1 MAILM
6 TGPASTPGVPGSD
19 ARGGDTRA
27 GEAKGKAG
35 QCGSVGMMG
44 MGKIHILPGDVVSRI
59 AAGEVVER
67 PAAVVKELIDNSLD
81 AGSGRIVIEVADGGR
96 SLIRVTDDGEGM
108 IREDARLAFDRHAT
122 SKLRSEGELSS
133 IRTMGF
139 RGEALPSIASV
150 SKVRLLTACRGNPV
164 GTLVSVKGGAAPTIK
179 DAATAPGTQVEVTD
193 LFFNTPARRKFLKT
207 TSTEFSH
214 LCQVVQHAAL
224 AWPGVQFR
232 LTHNGQAVLEY
243 PPVSSARDR
252 VLQIYGARFL
262 EQAVAVSGT
271 RPGLRLDGFTVTAAA
286 TRASRTPQDLLVNRR
301 PVKNATVTH
310 AIYDG
315 YGVSLVKGRHPAF
328 VLWLEV
334 EPHRLDVNV
343 HPTKREVR
351 FADQEV
357 IHQAVRQ
364 AIREALGGGQ
374 PGAIEPQLMH
384 RLSGSSSVPVSP
396 AGRPGAPAGWPI
408 QDVVPSPKA
417 PGSSS
422 LPWTTAPTSP
432 GLDGQGSS
440 SAPAAREAEPPYLL
454 GQGREVIPLGQ
465 LSRTFLVAQVGAELQ
480 VIDQHTAHERV
491 LFERLWRG
499 WREQGL
505 QSQALLLPE
514 PVDLPP
520 HGVVLIERHLP
531 ELEQLGLKLERFGAS
546 SFVIRAVPA
555 LLGPLDYAS
564 LVADLVED
572 LSLWESLSSLD
583 ARVRPVLASLACHGA
598 VRAGRQLEFPEMKRL
613 VEDWV
618 EEGLPMTCPHGRRV
632 ALRLPEAE
640 LLKIFGRA

>member
-1 MAILM
+1 
-6 TGPASTPGVPGSD
+6 
-19 ARGGDTRA
+19 
-27 GEAKGKAG
+27 
-35 QCGSVGMMG
+35 
-44 MGKIHILPGDVVSRI
+44 MGKIQVLPGDVVSRI

-81 AGSGRIVIEVADGGR
+81 AGSSRIVIDVADGGR

-108 IREDARLAFDRHAT
+108 TREDARLAFERHAT

-164 GTLVSVKGGAAPTIK
+164 GTLVAVKGGAAATVK
-179 DAATAPGTQVEVTD
+179 DAAAAPGTQVEVTD

-207 TSTEFSH
+207 PTTEFSH

-224 AWPGVQFR
+224 AWPGVQFK
-232 LTHNGQAVLEY
+232 LTHNAQAVFEY

-252 VLQIYGARFL
+252 VLQMYGARFL
-262 EQAVAVSGT
+262 EQAVPVSGV
-271 RPGLRLDGFTVTAAA
+271 RPGLRLDGFTATPAS

-301 PVKNATVTH
+301 PVKNAMVTH
-310 AIYDG
+310 AVYDG
-315 YGVSLVKGRHPAF
+315 YGVSLVRGRHPVF

-334 EPHRLDVNV
+334 EPHRVDVNV

-351 FADQEV
+351 LADQEL
-357 IHQAVRQ
+357 IHQVVRQ
-364 AIREALGGGQ
+364 AIREAIGGGR
-374 PGAIEPQLMH
+374 PGVIEP
-384 RLSGSSSVPVSP
+384 RVIGRVSGAASVPVSP
-396 AGRPGAPAGWPI
+396 APDVGFHQRPPQPLSFPWTAAPASPSHDSPGAA
-408 QDVVPSPKA
+408 S
-417 PGSSS
+417 
-422 LPWTTAPTSP
+422 TPTV
-432 GLDGQGSS
+432 
-440 SAPAAREAEPPYLL
+440 RETEPPYLL
-454 GQGREVIPLGQ
+454 APGQDVRPLGQ
-465 LSRTFLVAQVGAELQ
+465 LSHTFLVAQVGAELQ

-491 LFERLWRG
+491 LFERLLRG
-499 WREQGL
+499 WHKQGL
-505 QSQALLLPE
+505 QSQVLLLPE
-514 PVDLPP
+514 PIDLPP

-531 ELEQLGLKLERFGAS
+531 ELEQLGLKLERFGTA

-555 LLGPLDYAS
+555 LLGPLEYAS

-572 LSLWESLSSLD
+572 LSLWDSWSSLD
-583 ARVRPVLASLACHGA
+583 ERLRPVLASLACHGA
-598 VRAGRQLEFPEMKRL
+598 VRAGRQLELPEMKRL